1 MKRYLIATIVAFST
15 YSIALAD
22 NIGDVL
28 KQVASN
34 NLTLQALAH
43 DNQAD
48 VLDIKASNSIG
59 GPSVE
64 YSPFFTKGYSGVAES
79 ELVVSQEIDFPT
91 KYAARNKQAKMQNI
105 VGEQLLIKQRR
116 DILLQAQLL
125 CIDLIRL
132 NQTLSMLHERL
143 ANSETLL
150 QMYQKRM
157 DAGDANALE
166 LNKVK
171 LDCMEVRTLVNE
183 AQGERTSLLQQLRQ
197 LNGGKPIDVI
207 DTVLPEYPQITNFE
221 SYRALALASDADVAV
236 AQTALRSADM
246 NLKLQKNEWLPNISF
261 GYRRNTEHGEGIN
274 GFLVGVSFPLYSNS
288 NNVKAARQRRES
300 AELQVMQAQNEAEA
314 TLRTNYEQLQ
324 GLQQVIDHSDV
335 KLLQESLTLF
345 AKALQQGEITAL
357 VYYVEIN
364 SIYEKLQRHIDL
376 HCQSVKL
383 LAELHK
389 AELLLVPVE
398 S

>member
-1 MKRYLIATIVAFST
+1 MKRYLIATIVALST

-22 NIGDVL
+22 TVGDVL
-28 KQVASN
+28 KQVAAN
-34 NLTLQALAH
+34 NLTLQALVH

-91 KYAARNKQAKMQNI
+91 KYAARNKQAQMQQT
-105 VGEQLLIKQRR
+105 VGDKLLAKQRR

-132 NQTLSMLHERL
+132 NQTLSMLRERL

-157 DAGDANALE
+157 EAGDANALE

-197 LNGGKPIDVI
+197 LNGGKPIDVT
-207 DTVLPEYPQITNFE
+207 DTVLPNYPQITNFE

-236 AQTALRSADM
+236 AQTSLRAADM

-300 AELQVMQAQNEAEA
+300 AEL
-314 TLRTNYEQLQ
+314 
-324 GLQQVIDHSDV
+324 
-335 KLLQESLTLF
+335 
-345 AKALQQGEITAL
+345 
-357 VYYVEIN
+357 
-364 SIYEKLQRHIDL
+364 
-376 HCQSVKL
+376 
-383 LAELHK
+383 
-389 AELLLVPVE
+389 
-398 S
+398 

>member
-15 YSIALAD
+15 YSIAFAD

-28 KQVASN
+28 KQVAAN

-91 KYAARNKQAKMQNI
+91 KYAARNKQAKMQHT
-105 VGEQLLIKQRR
+105 VGEQLLAKQRR

-236 AQTALRSADM
+236 AQTALRAADM

-261 GYRRNTEHGEGIN
+261 GYRRNTEQGEGIN

-300 AELQVMQAQNEAEA
+300 AELQVMQAHNEAEA
-314 TLRTNYEQLQ
+314 SMRTNYEQLQ

-345 AKALQQGEITAL
+345 AKALQHGEITAL

-389 AELLLVPVE
+389 AEL
-398 S
+398 

>member
-1 MKRYLIATIVAFST
+1 MKRYLIATIVALST

-22 NIGDVL
+22 TVGDVL
-28 KQVASN
+28 KHVAAN
-34 NLTLQALAH
+34 NLTLQALVH

-91 KYAARNKQAKMQNI
+91 KYAARNKQAQMQQT
-105 VGEQLLIKQRR
+105 VGDKLLAKQRR

-132 NQTLSMLHERL
+132 NQTLSMLRERL

-157 DAGDANALE
+157 EAGDANALE

-197 LNGGKPIDVI
+197 LNGGKPIDVT

-221 SYRALALASDADVAV
+221 EYRALALASDADVAV
-236 AQTALRSADM
+236 AQTSLRAADM

-261 GYRRNTEHGEGIN
+261 GYRRNTEQGEGIN

-288 NNVKAARQRRES
+288 SNVKAARQRRES
-300 AELQVMQAQNEAEA
+300 AELQVVQAQNEAEA
-314 TLRTNYEQLQ
+314 SLRTNYEQLQ

-335 KLLQESLTLF
+335 KLLQESLDLF

-389 AELLLVPVE
+389 EEL
-398 S
+398 

>member
-183 AQGERTSLLQQLRQ
+183 AQGERTSLLQQLRL

-236 AQTALRSADM
+236 AQTALRAADM

-345 AKALQQGEITAL
+345 AKALQHGEITAL

-364 SIYEKLQRHIDL
+364 SIYEKLQQHIDL

-389 AELLLVPVE
+389 AEL
-398 S
+398 

>member
-91 KYAARNKQAKMQNI
+91 KYAARNKQAKMQHT
-105 VGEQLLIKQRR
+105 VGEQLLAKQRR

-183 AQGERTSLLQQLRQ
+183 AQGERTSLLQQLKQ
-197 LNGGKPIDVI
+197 LNGGKPIDVT

-236 AQTALRSADM
+236 AQTSLRAADM

-364 SIYEKLQRHIDL
+364 SIYEKLQQHIDL

-389 AELLLVPVE
+389 AEL
-398 S
+398 

>member
-15 YSIALAD
+15 YSIAFAD

-236 AQTALRSADM
+236 AQTALRAADM

-261 GYRRNTEHGEGIN
+261 GYRRNTEQGEGIN
-274 GFLVGVSFPLYSNS
+274 GFLVGVSFPLYSNT

-314 TLRTNYEQLQ
+314 SMRTNYEQLQ

-345 AKALQQGEITAL
+345 AKALQHGEITAL

-389 AELLLVPVE
+389 AEL
-398 S
+398 

>member
-1 MKRYLIATIVAFST
+1 MKRYLIATIVALST

-22 NIGDVL
+22 TVGDVL
-28 KQVASN
+28 KQVAAN
-34 NLTLQALAH
+34 NLTLQALVH

-91 KYAARNKQAKMQNI
+91 KYAARNKQAQMQQT
-105 VGEQLLIKQRR
+105 VGDKLLAKQRR

-132 NQTLSMLHERL
+132 NQTLSMLRERL

-157 DAGDANALE
+157 EAGDANALE

-171 LDCMEVRTLVNE
+171 LDCREVRTLVNE

-197 LNGGKPIDVI
+197 LNGGKPIDVT
-207 DTVLPEYPQITNFE
+207 DTVLPNYPQITNFE

-236 AQTALRSADM
+236 AQTSLRAADM

-300 AELQVMQAQNEAEA
+300 AELQVVQAQNEAEA
-314 TLRTNYEQLQ
+314 SLRTNYEQLQ

-389 AELLLVPVE
+389 AEL
-398 S
+398 

>member
-1 MKRYLIATIVAFST
+1 MKRYLIATIVAFGT
-15 YSIALAD
+15 YSIAFAD

-34 NLTLQALAH
+34 NLTLKALAH

-207 DTVLPEYPQITNFE
+207 DTVPPEYPQITNFE

-236 AQTALRSADM
+236 AQTALRAADM

-300 AELQVMQAQNEAEA
+300 AELQVVQAQNEAEA
-314 TLRTNYEQLQ
+314 SLRTNYEQLQ

-389 AELLLVPVE
+389 AEL
-398 S
+398 

>member
-15 YSIALAD
+15 YSIAFAD

-150 QMYQKRM
+150 QMYKKRM

-236 AQTALRSADM
+236 AQTALRAADM

-261 GYRRNTEHGEGIN
+261 GYRRNTEQGEGIN

-389 AELLLVPVE
+389 AEL
-398 S
+398 

>member
-1 MKRYLIATIVAFST
+1 MRRYLIATIVALSVCNAAF
-15 YSIALAD
+15 AAD
-22 NIGDVL
+22 ILGDVL
-28 KQVASN
+28 KQIAAN
-34 NLTLQALAH
+34 NLTLQSVAH
-43 DNQAD
+43 DNRAD
-48 VLDIKASNSIG
+48 VLDLKAANTLA

-64 YSPFFTKGYSGVAES
+64 YSPFFGNGYSGVAES
-79 ELVVSQEIDFPT
+79 ELVVSQEMEFPT
-91 KYAARNKQAKMQNI
+91 KYAARNKQAQMQQT
-105 VGEQLLIKQRR
+105 VGEQLLAKQRR

-125 CIDLIRL
+125 CIDIIRV
-132 NQTLSMLHERL
+132 NQTLAMLKERL
-143 ANSETLL
+143 ANSEKLL
-150 QMYQKRM
+150 QMYEKRM
-157 DAGDANALE
+157 EAGDANALE

-183 AQGERTSLLQQLRQ
+183 SQGERTALVQQLQQ
-197 LNGGKPIDVI
+197 LNGGKPIDVTTTELS
-207 DTVLPEYPQITNFE
+207 DFPKITDFE
-221 SYRALALASDADVAV
+221 SYRTLTLATDADVAV
-236 AQTALRSADM
+236 AKTALRAADM
-246 NLKLQKNEWLPNISF
+246 NLKVQKNEWLPNISL
-261 GYRRNTEHGEGIN
+261 GYRRNTEQGEAIN
-274 GFLVGVSFPLYSNS
+274 GVLVGVSFPLYSNS
-288 NNVKAARQRRES
+288 RQMKAARERKES
-300 AELQVMQAQNEAEA
+300 AELQVAQAKHEAVA

-357 VYYVEIN
+357 AYYVEIN

-389 AELLLVPVE
+389 NDLLQIG

>member
-34 NLTLQALAH
+34 NLTLQTLAH

-236 AQTALRSADM
+236 AQTALRAADM

-261 GYRRNTEHGEGIN
+261 GYRRNTEQGEGIN

-314 TLRTNYEQLQ
+314 SMRTNYEQLQ

-389 AELLLVPVE
+389 AEL
-398 S
+398 

>member
-1 MKRYLIATIVAFST
+1 MKRYLIATIVALST
-15 YSIALAD
+15 YSIAIAD
-22 NIGDVL
+22 TVGDVL
-28 KQVASN
+28 KQVAAN

-91 KYAARNKQAKMQNI
+91 KYAARNKQAQMQQT
-105 VGEQLLIKQRR
+105 VGDKLLAKQRR

-132 NQTLSMLHERL
+132 NQTLSMLRERL

-157 DAGDANALE
+157 EAGDANALE

-197 LNGGKPIDVI
+197 LNGGKPIDVT
-207 DTVLPEYPQITNFE
+207 DTVLPDYPPITNFE
-221 SYRALALASDADVAV
+221 EYSALALASDADVAV
-236 AQTALRSADM
+236 AQTALRAADM

-261 GYRRNTEHGEGIN
+261 GYRRNTEQGEGIN

-288 NNVKAARQRRES
+288 NNVKAARQRKES
-300 AELQVMQAQNEAEA
+300 AELQVVQAQNEAEA
-314 TLRTNYEQLQ
+314 SLRTNYEQLQ

-389 AELLLVPVE
+389 AEL
-398 S
+398 

>member
-15 YSIALAD
+15 YSIAFAD

-236 AQTALRSADM
+236 AQTALRASDM

-261 GYRRNTEHGEGIN
+261 GYRRNTEQGEGIN

-314 TLRTNYEQLQ
+314 SMRTNYEQLQ

-345 AKALQQGEITAL
+345 AKALQHGEITAL

-389 AELLLVPVE
+389 AEL
-398 S
+398 

>member
-34 NLTLQALAH
+34 NLTLKALAH

-261 GYRRNTEHGEGIN
+261 GYRRNTEQGEGIN

-314 TLRTNYEQLQ
+314 SMRTNYEQLQ

-345 AKALQQGEITAL
+345 AKALQHGEITAL

-389 AELLLVPVE
+389 AEL
-398 S
+398 

>member
-197 LNGGKPIDVI
+197 LNGGKPIDVT
-207 DTVLPEYPQITNFE
+207 DTVLPKYPQITNFE

-236 AQTALRSADM
+236 AQTALRAADM

-261 GYRRNTEHGEGIN
+261 GYRRNTEQGEGIN

-300 AELQVMQAQNEAEA
+300 AELQVVQAQNEAEA
-314 TLRTNYEQLQ
+314 SLRTNYEQLQ

-389 AELLLVPVE
+389 AEL
-398 S
+398 

>member
-1 MKRYLIATIVAFST
+1 MAFST

-34 NLTLQALAH
+34 NLTLQALVH

-183 AQGERTSLLQQLRQ
+183 AQGERTSLLQQLRL

-236 AQTALRSADM
+236 AQTALRAADM

-261 GYRRNTEHGEGIN
+261 GYRRNTEQGEGIN

-314 TLRTNYEQLQ
+314 SMRTNYEQLQ

-345 AKALQQGEITAL
+345 AKALQHGEITAL

-389 AELLLVPVE
+389 AEL
-398 S
+398 

>member
-236 AQTALRSADM
+236 AQTALRAADM

-261 GYRRNTEHGEGIN
+261 GYRRNTEQGEGIN
-274 GFLVGVSFPLYSNS
+274 GFLVGVNFPLYSNS

-389 AELLLVPVE
+389 AEL
-398 S
+398 

>member
-1 MKRYLIATIVAFST
+1 MKRYLIATIVALSM

-22 NIGDVL
+22 TVGDVL
-28 KQVASN
+28 KQVAAN
-34 NLTLQALAH
+34 NLTLQALVH

-91 KYAARNKQAKMQNI
+91 KYAARNKQAKMQQT
-105 VGEQLLIKQRR
+105 VGDKLLAKQRR

-132 NQTLSMLHERL
+132 NQTLSMLRERL

-157 DAGDANALE
+157 EAGDANALE

-197 LNGGKPIDVI
+197 LNGGKPIDVT
-207 DTVLPEYPQITNFE
+207 DTVLPDYPQITNFE
-221 SYRALALASDADVAV
+221 SYRALALVSDADVAV
-236 AQTALRSADM
+236 AQTSLRAADM

-300 AELQVMQAQNEAEA
+300 AELQVVQAQNEAEA
-314 TLRTNYEQLQ
+314 TMRTNYEQLQ

-335 KLLQESLTLF
+335 KLLQESLDLF

-389 AELLLVPVE
+389 AEL
-398 S
+398 

>member
-183 AQGERTSLLQQLRQ
+183 AQGERTSLLQQLRL

-236 AQTALRSADM
+236 AQTALRAADM

-314 TLRTNYEQLQ
+314 TLRSNYEQLQ

-389 AELLLVPVE
+389 AEL
-398 S
+398 

>member
-64 YSPFFTKGYSGVAES
+64 YSPFFTKGYSGVVES

-236 AQTALRSADM
+236 AQTALRAADM

-261 GYRRNTEHGEGIN
+261 GYRRNTEQGEGIN

-389 AELLLVPVE
+389 AEL
-398 S
+398 

>member
-150 QMYQKRM
+150 QMYKKRM

-236 AQTALRSADM
+236 AQTALRAADM

-261 GYRRNTEHGEGIN
+261 GYRRNTEQGEGIN

-314 TLRTNYEQLQ
+314 SMRTNYEQLQ

-345 AKALQQGEITAL
+345 AKALQHGEITAL

-389 AELLLVPVE
+389 AEL
-398 S
+398 

>member
-1 MKRYLIATIVAFST
+1 MGSEMCIRDRYSV
-15 YSIALAD
+15 ALAD
-22 NIGDVL
+22 TVGDVL
-28 KQVASN
+28 KQVAAN
-34 NLTLQALAH
+34 NLTLQALVH

-91 KYAARNKQAKMQNI
+91 KYAARNKQAQMQQT
-105 VGEQLLIKQRR
+105 VGDKLLAKQRR

-236 AQTALRSADM
+236 AQTALRAADM
-246 NLKLQKNEWLPNISF
+246 NLNCL
-261 GYRRNTEHGEGIN
+261 
-274 GFLVGVSFPLYSNS
+274 LYTSD
-288 NNVKAARQRRES
+288 AADE
-300 AELQVMQAQNEAEA
+300 
-314 TLRTNYEQLQ
+314 
-324 GLQQVIDHSDV
+324 
-335 KLLQESLTLF
+335 
-345 AKALQQGEITAL
+345 
-357 VYYVEIN
+357 
-364 SIYEKLQRHIDL
+364 
-376 HCQSVKL
+376 
-383 LAELHK
+383 
-389 AELLLVPVE
+389 
-398 S
+398 

>member
-34 NLTLQALAH
+34 NLILQALAH

-236 AQTALRSADM
+236 AQTALRAADM

-389 AELLLVPVE
+389 AEL
-398 S
+398 

>member
-1 MKRYLIATIVAFST
+1 MAFST

-28 KQVASN
+28 KQVAVN

-64 YSPFFTKGYSGVAES
+64 YSPFFTKGYSGVVES

-91 KYAARNKQAKMQNI
+91 KYAARNKQAKMQHT
-105 VGEQLLIKQRR
+105 VGEQLLAKQRR

-183 AQGERTSLLQQLRQ
+183 AQGERTSLLQQLKQ
-197 LNGGKPIDVI
+197 LNGGKPIDVT

-236 AQTALRSADM
+236 AQTALRAADM

-300 AELQVMQAQNEAEA
+300 AELQVLQAQNEAEA
-314 TLRTNYEQLQ
+314 SMRTNYEQLQ

-335 KLLQESLTLF
+335 KLLQESLDLF

-389 AELLLVPVE
+389 AEL
-398 S
+398 

>member
-116 DILLQAQLL
+116 DILLQAQIL

-207 DTVLPEYPQITNFE
+207 DTVMPEYPQITNFE

-236 AQTALRSADM
+236 AQTALRAADM

-261 GYRRNTEHGEGIN
+261 GYRRNTEQGEGIN
-274 GFLVGVSFPLYSNS
+274 GFLIGVSFPLYSNS

-314 TLRTNYEQLQ
+314 SMRTNYEQLQ
-324 GLQQVIDHSDV
+324 GLQQIIDHSDV

-345 AKALQQGEITAL
+345 AKALQHGEITAL

-389 AELLLVPVE
+389 AEL
-398 S
+398 

>member
-15 YSIALAD
+15 YSIAFAD

-28 KQVASN
+28 KQVAAN

-91 KYAARNKQAKMQNI
+91 KYAARNKQAKMQHT
-105 VGEQLLIKQRR
+105 VGEQLLAKQRR
-116 DILLQAQLL
+116 DILLQTQLL

-207 DTVLPEYPQITNFE
+207 DTVMPEYPQITNFE

-236 AQTALRSADM
+236 AQTALRAADM

-261 GYRRNTEHGEGIN
+261 GYRRNTEQGEGIN
-274 GFLVGVSFPLYSNS
+274 GFLIGVSFPLYSNS

-314 TLRTNYEQLQ
+314 SMRTNYEQLQ
-324 GLQQVIDHSDV
+324 GLQQIIDHSDV

-345 AKALQQGEITAL
+345 AKALQHGEITAL

-389 AELLLVPVE
+389 AEL
-398 S
+398 

>member
-34 NLTLQALAH
+34 NLTLQALVH

-345 AKALQQGEITAL
+345 AKALQHGEITAL

-389 AELLLVPVE
+389 AEL
-398 S
+398 

>member
-1 MKRYLIATIVAFST
+1 MKRYLIATIVALST
-15 YSIALAD
+15 YSVALAD
-22 NIGDVL
+22 TVGDVL
-28 KQVASN
+28 KQVAAN
-34 NLTLQALAH
+34 NLTLQALVH

-91 KYAARNKQAKMQNI
+91 KYAARNKQAQMQQT
-105 VGEQLLIKQRR
+105 VGDKLLAKQRR

-132 NQTLSMLHERL
+132 NQTLSMLRERL

-157 DAGDANALE
+157 EAGDANALE

-197 LNGGKPIDVI
+197 LNGGKPIDVT
-207 DTVLPEYPQITNFE
+207 DTVLPDYPQITNFE

-236 AQTALRSADM
+236 AQTSLRAADM

-300 AELQVMQAQNEAEA
+300 AELQVVQAQNEAEA
-314 TLRTNYEQLQ
+314 SLRTNYEQLQ

-389 AELLLVPVE
+389 EEL
-398 S
+398 

>member
-15 YSIALAD
+15 YSIAFAD

-389 AELLLVPVE
+389 AEL
-398 S
+398 

>member
-1 MKRYLIATIVAFST
+1 MKRYLIATIVALST
-15 YSIALAD
+15 YSIAIAD
-22 NIGDVL
+22 TVGDVL
-28 KQVASN
+28 KQVAAN
-34 NLTLQALAH
+34 NLTLQALVH

-91 KYAARNKQAKMQNI
+91 KYAARNKQAQMQQT
-105 VGEQLLIKQRR
+105 VGDKLLAKQRR

-132 NQTLSMLHERL
+132 NQTLSMLRERL

-157 DAGDANALE
+157 EAGDANALE

-197 LNGGKPIDVI
+197 LNGGKPIDVT
-207 DTVLPEYPQITNFE
+207 DTVLPDYPQITNFE

-236 AQTALRSADM
+236 AQTSLRAADM

-300 AELQVMQAQNEAEA
+300 AELQVVQAQNEAEVS
-314 TLRTNYEQLQ
+314 LRTNYEQLQ

-389 AELLLVPVE
+389 AEL
-398 S
+398 

>member
-34 NLTLQALAH
+34 NLTLQALVH

-236 AQTALRSADM
+236 AQTALRAADM

-261 GYRRNTEHGEGIN
+261 GYRRNTEQGEGIN

-300 AELQVMQAQNEAEA
+300 AELQVMEAQNEAEA
-314 TLRTNYEQLQ
+314 SMRTNYEQLQ

-345 AKALQQGEITAL
+345 AKALQHGEITAL

-389 AELLLVPVE
+389 AEL
-398 S
+398 

>member
-1 MKRYLIATIVAFST
+1 MAFST

-91 KYAARNKQAKMQNI
+91 KYAARNKQAKMQHT
-105 VGEQLLIKQRR
+105 VGEQLLAKQRR

-183 AQGERTSLLQQLRQ
+183 AQGERTSLLQQLKQ
-197 LNGGKPIDVI
+197 LNGGKPIDVT

-236 AQTALRSADM
+236 AQTSLRAADM

-300 AELQVMQAQNEAEA
+300 AELQVVQAQNEAEA
-314 TLRTNYEQLQ
+314 SMRTNYEQLQ

-335 KLLQESLTLF
+335 KLLQESLDLF

-389 AELLLVPVE
+389 AEL
-398 S
+398 

>member
-22 NIGDVL
+22 TVGDVL

-64 YSPFFTKGYSGVAES
+64 YSPFFTKGYSGVVES

-236 AQTALRSADM
+236 AQTALRAADM

-389 AELLLVPVE
+389 AEL
-398 S
+398 

>member
-15 YSIALAD
+15 YSIAFAD
-22 NIGDVL
+22 NIDDVL
-28 KQVASN
+28 KQVAVN

-91 KYAARNKQAKMQNI
+91 KYAARNKQAKMQHT
-105 VGEQLLIKQRR
+105 VGEQLLAKQRR

-183 AQGERTSLLQQLRQ
+183 AQGERTSLLQQLKQ
-197 LNGGKPIDVI
+197 LNGGKPIDVT

-221 SYRALALASDADVAV
+221 SYRALAIASDADVAV
-236 AQTALRSADM
+236 AQTALRAADM

-300 AELQVMQAQNEAEA
+300 AELQVLQAQNEAEA
-314 TLRTNYEQLQ
+314 SMRTNYEQLQ

-335 KLLQESLTLF
+335 KLLQESLDLF

-389 AELLLVPVE
+389 AEL
-398 S
+398 

>member
-1 MKRYLIATIVAFST
+1 MKRYLIATIVALST
-15 YSIALAD
+15 YSVAIAD
-22 NIGDVL
+22 TVGDVL
-28 KQVASN
+28 KQVAAN
-34 NLTLQALAH
+34 NLTLQALVH

-91 KYAARNKQAKMQNI
+91 KYAARNKQAQMQQT
-105 VGEQLLIKQRR
+105 VGDKLLAKQRR

-132 NQTLSMLHERL
+132 NQTLSMLRERL

-157 DAGDANALE
+157 EAGDANALE

-197 LNGGKPIDVI
+197 LNGGKPIDVT
-207 DTVLPEYPQITNFE
+207 DTVLPDYPQITNFE
-221 SYRALALASDADVAV
+221 EYRALAIASDADVAV
-236 AQTALRSADM
+236 AQTALRAADM

-261 GYRRNTEHGEGIN
+261 GYRRNTEQGEGIN

-288 NNVKAARQRRES
+288 SNVKAARQRRES
-300 AELQVMQAQNEAEA
+300 AELQVVQAQNEAEA
-314 TLRTNYEQLQ
+314 SLRTNYEQLQ

-389 AELLLVPVE
+389 EEL
-398 S
+398 

>member
-91 KYAARNKQAKMQNI
+91 KYAARNKQVKMQNI

-236 AQTALRSADM
+236 AQTALRAADM

-261 GYRRNTEHGEGIN
+261 GYRRNTEQGEGIN

-389 AELLLVPVE
+389 AEL
-398 S
+398 

>member
-1 MKRYLIATIVAFST
+1 MKRYLIATIVALST
-15 YSIALAD
+15 YSVALAD
-22 NIGDVL
+22 TVDDVL
-28 KQVASN
+28 KQVAAN
-34 NLTLQALAH
+34 NLTLQALVH

-91 KYAARNKQAKMQNI
+91 KYAARNKQAQMQQT
-105 VGEQLLIKQRR
+105 VGDKLLAKQRR

-132 NQTLSMLHERL
+132 NQTLSMLRERL

-150 QMYQKRM
+150 QMYEKRM
-157 DAGDANALE
+157 EAGDANALE

-197 LNGGKPIDVI
+197 LNGGKPIDVT

-221 SYRALALASDADVAV
+221 SYRTLALASDADVAV
-236 AQTALRSADM
+236 AQTSLRAADM

-300 AELQVMQAQNEAEA
+300 AELQVVQAQNEAEA

-335 KLLQESLTLF
+335 KLLQESLDLF

-389 AELLLVPVE
+389 EEL
-398 S
+398 

>member
-1 MKRYLIATIVAFST
+1 MKRYLIATIVALST

-22 NIGDVL
+22 TVGDVL
-28 KQVASN
+28 KQVAAN
-34 NLTLQALAH
+34 NLTLQALVH

-91 KYAARNKQAKMQNI
+91 KYAARNKQAQMQQT
-105 VGEQLLIKQRR
+105 VGDKLLAKQRR

-132 NQTLSMLHERL
+132 NQTLSMLRERL

-157 DAGDANALE
+157 KAGDANALE

-197 LNGGKPIDVI
+197 LNGGKPIDVT
-207 DTVLPEYPQITNFE
+207 DTVLPDYPQITNFE

-236 AQTALRSADM
+236 AQTSLRAADM

-288 NNVKAARQRRES
+288 SNVKAARQRRES
-300 AELQVMQAQNEAEA
+300 AELQVVQAQNEAEA
-314 TLRTNYEQLQ
+314 SLRTNYEQLQ

-389 AELLLVPVE
+389 EEL
-398 S
+398 